1 MLNRVKA
8 FTGPR
13 AEERAE
19 RCGHFLKGLAGSSAS
34 REFCIQ
40 HKILLQKASGED
52 IGAVGGGGFLVP
64 EELDNAI
71 LQVRDTVGAFASQ
84 AETRPATSVMNVRP
98 RRTQG
103 LTASWTSEGASIPE
117 SSFQLD
123 GITAVLKKI
132 AILARSSTELWED
145 SAADLAEFVANE
157 IAWAFASTED
167 DSGFNGDGTS
177 TYRGISGLFTKL
189 TGTKSAIAAA
199 SAHNTWLTL
208 DSTDIANLMGG
219 ILATGI
225 RNARWYISE
234 IGFAQ
239 CFCRLSGVS
248 GSVTWIT
255 GPDGKLE
262 ASYLGFPISFSSKLP
277 NATTSLAGKAMIY
290 FGDLRQSAVLV
301 QRHAT
306 VIASSS
312 HRAMDQDQILTR
324 ATRREDIICHLGVG
338 GDMGSAYAPIAML
351 TGTT

>member
-1 MLNRVKA
+1 MLNKIRA

-19 RCGHFLKGLAGSSAS
+19 RAGHWLKGLAGVSAS
-34 REFCIQ
+34 REWCIS
-40 HKILLQKASGED
+40 KGVLLQKATGED
-52 IGAVGGGGFLVP
+52 LGAVGGGGFLVP
-64 EELDNAI
+64 EELDHAI
-71 LQVRDTVGAFASQ
+71 LQVRDTVGAFAAQ

-103 LTASWTSEGASIPE
+103 LTANWTAEGAAIVE

-123 GITAVLKKI
+123 GITAVLKKL

-145 SAADLAEFVANE
+145 SAADLAEF
-157 IAWAFASTED
+157 IASECAYAFAATED
-167 DSGFNGDGTS
+167 DCGFNGDGTS
-177 TYRGISGLFTKL
+177 AYRGISGLFTKL

-199 SAHNTWLTL
+199 GGHNTWLTL

-239 CFCRLSGVS
+239 TFCRLSGVS

-255 GPDGKLE
+255 APDGKLE
-262 ASYLGFPISFSSKLP
+262 PSYLGFPVSFSSKLP

-306 VIASSS
+306 VIASSA
-312 HRAMDQDQILTR
+312 HRALDTDQILTR
-324 ATRREDIICHLGVG
+324 ATRREDIIVHLGTG
-338 GDMGSAYAPIAML
+338 ADMTANYAPIAVL